1 MALKQVIWRGRR
13 FNERTVAMLKEVER
27 ILGFQLRY
35 TQGSYN
41 RSVAASGG
49 THDGGGA
56 VDISL
61 KDARTGALFP
71 KVRRDRI
78 RDVLRQVGFAAW
90 IRDPSQSNWP
100 WHAHAIA
107 IGDAE
112 LSPGAARQ
120 VTQYR
125 NGTNGL
131 ASKGK
136 DDGPRTWVGMT
147 WEKYLKAHP
156 PVVAKP
162 PATNQED
169 SSMALTQA
177 DKAIMRDAF
186 KEALAAERPTEDA
199 RLSFD
204 NDHDEQ
210 VLCWQVAAQAVANRR
225 AQELFAQGIGD
236 AEAIVQIKDETWSTL
251 RALWA

>member
-13 FNERTVAMLKEVER
+13 FNERTIEMLEAAEA
-27 ILGFQLRY
+27 ILGFKLVY

-41 RSVAASGG
+41 KSVEASGG

-61 KDARTGALFP
+61 KDQRTGALFP
-71 KVRRDRI
+71 EVRRNRI
-78 RDVLRQVGFAAW
+78 RDALRQVGFAAW
-90 IRDPSQSNWP
+90 IRNPSQSDWP
-100 WHAHAIA
+100 WHCHGIA
-107 IGDAE
+107 INDAE

-120 VTQYR
+120 VTQYY

-136 DDGPRTWVGMT
+136 DDGPRTWVNMT

-156 PVVAKP
+156 PVVNKP
-162 PATNQED
+162 PATSGGD
-169 SSMALTQA
+169 GMALTAA
-177 DKAIMRDAF
+177 DQTILTNAF
-186 KEALAAERPTEDA
+186 KAALAAERPTEDS
-199 RLSFD
+199 RLNFD

-210 VLCWQVAAQAVANRR
+210 VLCWQVGAQAVANLR
-225 AQELFAQGIGD
+225 AAELRGTGMED
-236 AEAIVQIKDETWSTL
+236 AEIITTIKNETWSTL

>member
-13 FNERTVAMLKEVER
+13 FNERTVAMLQEMER
-27 ILGFQLRY
+27 ILGFKLAY

-41 RSVAASGG
+41 KSVEASGG

-61 KDARTGALFP
+61 RDQRTGELFP
-71 KVRRDRI
+71 MIRRQRI
-78 RDVLRQVGFAAW
+78 RDAGRQVGFAMW
-90 IRDPSQSNWP
+90 IRDPSQSKDFP
-100 WHAHAIA
+100 WHVHGIA
-107 IGDAE
+107 VGDKE

-120 VTQYR
+120 VAQYH

-131 ASKGK
+131 VSKGK
-136 DDGPRTWVGMT
+136 DDGPRTWVDMT

-156 PVVAKP
+156 PVVEKP
-162 PATNQED
+162 PATTEED
-169 SSMALTQA
+169 PFMALTKA
-177 DKAIMRDAF
+177 DIKSAF
-186 KEALAAERPTEDA
+186 KEALAEERPAEDA

-210 VLCWQVAAQAVANRR
+210 VLAWQVTAQAYADRR
-225 AQELFAQGIGD
+225 FAELAAQGIPYP
-236 AEAIVQIKDETWSTL
+236 EAFTTIKNECFQLL
-251 RALWA
+251 RALWV